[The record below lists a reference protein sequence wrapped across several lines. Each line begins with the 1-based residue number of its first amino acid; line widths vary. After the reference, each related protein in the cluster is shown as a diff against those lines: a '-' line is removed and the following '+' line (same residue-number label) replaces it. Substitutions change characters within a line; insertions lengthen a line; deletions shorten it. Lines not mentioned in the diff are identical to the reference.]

1 MNSVSNSQ
9 RRWMSGDGRTLI
21 IDTSAGLSLGSLPGL
36 ENFEK
41 GVRPLFPFVDS
52 LVCSPGQ
59 LRRLNQGASQ
69 KPSLFVRM
77 DWTNVLRG
85 SDFVMPPTDPRR
97 VAILTPEIASQ
108 LGAAGMVCSIL
119 LGFAEEIEAS
129 CVRDLVQWALGGKE
143 RGLPIIADVQVT
155 GPRVA
160 LRDKAI
166 ELGAS
171 YALESGADAIALPY
185 PGTQALEEIAEFV
198 TVPWFV
204 QPTTLASATEELG
217 DAFEHGAAGVWLD
230 HKVFAQSDALE
241 HVKMLRTRLRAQ
253 EARP

>member
-1 MNSVSNSQ
+1 MRGN
-9 RRWMSGDGRTLI
+9 GRTLI

-36 ENFEK
+36 EDFEN
-41 GVRPLFPFVDS
+41 GVRPFFPFADI

-59 LRRLNQGASQ
+59 LRHLDQGTSDQ
-69 KPSLFVRM
+69 PSLFVRM
-77 DWTNVLRG
+77 DWTNVLR
-85 SDFVMPPTDPRR
+85 DPEFVLPPTNPCR
-97 VAILTPEIASQ
+97 VPILTPETASQ
-108 LGAAGMVCSIL
+108 LGAVGMACSIL
-119 LGFAEEIEAS
+119 LGFAEEVEAS
-129 CVRDLVQWALGGKE
+129 CVRDSAQWALAGKA
-143 RGLPIIADVQVT
+143 RGLPIIVEVHVT

-185 PGTQALEEIAEFV
+185 PGKTALEEISEFV

-204 QPTTLASATEELG
+204 QPTDLTLATQELG

-230 HKVFAQSDALE
+230 HKVFALPDALE
-241 HVKMLRTRLRAQ
+241 DMKMLRTLLH
-253 EARP
+253 AREERV